1 MLDSDPHV
9 AEDVRSSMP
18 SHIVT
23 LNPEDP
29 REDRLGAAVAVLE
42 AGAVVS
48 LPTETFYGLA
58 VDAFR
63 EDALCRVNVL
73 KRKPAVSPILLL
85 LADPSQIGQVA
96 GDLPAAFETMVETF
110 WPGPLTLVVPARPG
124 LPEAIA
130 GKRGAVAVR
139 VPGLAL
145 PRLLAGALG
154 RPISGVSANLTGFPA
169 CRTAYEVSEMFPE
182 GVEMI
187 LDGGPSTGGAPSTI
201 LDLTAPQPLVLREGA
216 IPIAALRPFLV
227 GVRRSSV
234 Y

>member
-1 MLDSDPHV
+1 M
-9 AEDVRSSMP
+9 SSR
-18 SHIVT
+18 IVT
-23 LNPEDP
+23 LNPEAP
-29 REDRLGAAVAVLE
+29 REDRLREAVSAIE
-42 AGAVVS
+42 TGAVVS

-58 VDAFR
+58 VDAFD
-63 EDALCRVNVL
+63 EDALARVNAL
-73 KRKPAVSPILLL
+73 KRKPRGSPILLL

-96 GDLPAAFETMVETF
+96 GELPPAFGTMAEMF
-110 WPGPLTLVVPARPG
+110 WPGPLTIVVPARPG
-124 LPEAIA
+124 LPAAIC
-130 GKRGAVAVR
+130 GRGGGVAVR

-145 PRLLAGALG
+145 PRSLSGALG

-187 LDGGPSTGGAPSTI
+187 LDGGPSTGGAPSTV
-201 LDLTAPQPLVLREGA
+201 LDLTASPPLVLREGA

-227 GVRRSSV
+227 GVRRSPL